1 MTSPP
6 ALLSVTGLALTLGGA
21 RLLDGVD
28 LAAGRGEVVGLVGE
42 SGSGKTLTGLSVLG
56 LAPAGSRLE
65 GRIDYDGT
73 ELVAGGQEA
82 ARRLRGSQI
91 SMIFQEPRSS
101 LNPALPVG
109 RQITDV
115 MRAHLPVSRRA
126 AATGALDLLGRVGL
140 PDPRGCFAAYPHEL
154 SGGMCQRAMIAM
166 ALSCG
171 PRLLIADEPT
181 TALDVTVQAQ
191 IVSLLRSIADEQD
204 LAILLIT
211 HNLAVVTEICDRVV
225 TMYCGQVVAADT
237 TRRVVTAPAHPYT
250 WALISAARPAL
261 PGEPAPPGMGTL
273 PAKSTPPGN
282 NALSAPAVPPGEALA
297 PVLAG
302 VPGAGLAG
310 EPANPADP
318 PAGCRFHPR
327 CPFALPVCSATCP
340 GLADAAGGGQV
351 RCLRHAELSLDG
363 ISA

>member
-1 MTSPP
+1 VTVTAPDT
-6 ALLSVTGLALTLGGA
+6 LLTVRGLTLTLGGA

-28 LAAGRGEVVGLVGE
+28 LTAVPGEVTGIVGE
-42 SGSGKTLTGLSVLG
+42 SGSGKTLTGLAILG
-56 LAPAGSRLE
+56 LNPPGSRLGGCIE
-65 GRIDYDGT
+65 YDGT
-73 ELVAGGQEA
+73 DLVAAGPQ
-82 ARRLRGSQI
+82 ARQGLRGKQI

-115 MRAHLPVSRRA
+115 MRAHLPVSRRQA
-126 AATGALDLLGRVGL
+126 AADALELLGRVGL
-140 PDPRGCFAAYPHEL
+140 PDPRGCFTAYPHEL

-171 PRLLIADEPT
+171 PRLLVADEPT

-204 LAILLIT
+204 LAVLLIT

-225 TMYCGQVVAADT
+225 TMYCGQVVADGG
-237 TRRVVTAPAHPYT
+237 TRQVVTAPAHPYT

-261 PGEPAPPGMGTL
+261 PGEGADAGGPGG
-273 PAKSTPPGN
+273 PGGPQ
-282 NALSAPAVPPGEALA
+282 AE
-297 PVLAG
+297 LAG
-302 VPGAGLAG
+302 Q
-310 EPANPADP
+310 PANPADP
-318 PAGCRFHPR
+318 PDGCRFHPR
-327 CPFALPVCSATCP
+327 CPFVEPACTAGDPQ
-340 GLADAAGGGQV
+340 LAAAGDGETT
-351 RCLRHAELSLDG
+351 RCLRHAELALVG

>member
-1 MTSPP
+1 VTAG
-6 ALLSVTGLALTLGGA
+6 ALLSVTGLTLSLSGA

-28 LAAGRGEVVGLVGE
+28 LTAGHGEVVGIVGE
-42 SGSGKTLTGLSVLG
+42 SGSGKTLTGLAIVG
-56 LAPAGSRLE
+56 LAPAGARLD
-65 GRIDYDGT
+65 GRIEFDGT
-73 ELVAGGQEA
+73 DLVTAAAGVRQG
-82 ARRLRGSQI
+82 LRGSQI
-91 SMIFQEPRSS
+91 GMIFQEPRSS

-115 MRAHLPVSRRA
+115 IRAHLPAGRREA
-126 AATGALDLLGRVGL
+126 RTSALELLGRVGL

-191 IVSLLRSIADEQD
+191 IVSLLRSIADEQR

-225 TMYCGQVVAADT
+225 TMYCGQVVADGT
-237 TRRVVTAPAHPYT
+237 TARVVTAPAHPYT

-261 PGEPAPPGMGTL
+261 PGEAAAPQ
-273 PAKSTPPGN
+273 A
-282 NALSAPAVPPGEALA
+282 E
-297 PVLAG
+297 LAG
-302 VPGAGLAG
+302 Q
-310 EPANPADP
+310 PANPADP
-318 PAGCRFHPR
+318 PRGCRFHPR
-327 CPFALPVCSATCP
+327 CPFALELCTATEP
-340 GLADAAGGGQV
+340 RLTAQEDGGQT
-351 RCLRHAELSLDG
+351 RCLRHSELVLEG